1 MGLFPIP
8 IPIPMHKNR
17 MECVCN
23 VCGGLNWVQMVLLN
37 AFKCMRPKGPQKEL
51 LKCVGGCR
59 WANARGERESGGWEG
74 GGPSTQARAF
84 KNTHMDGRGEGRGSS
99 SQLPAAL
106 ATPCICNIEG
116 WINWVPNALGVIN
129 LAPCITCNSSLNPSY
144 VWMYPFAFSMLQYV
158 HLCPET
164 PTLTCIWT
172 RWISEMTGCIS
183 KLQQN
188 QTPHHFRWI

>member
-1 MGLFPIP
+1 MWWFELGPNGFVECLQ
-8 IPIPMHKNR
+8 MHASKR
-17 MECVCN
+17 PSKGASQVCR
-23 VCGGLNWVQMVLLN
+23 GMS
-37 AFKCMRPKGPQKEL
+37 
-51 LKCVGGCR
+51 VGQCER
-59 WANARGERESGGWEG
+59 RERESGGWEG